1 MSSAARSGGN
11 AGGRGRRAR
20 RLNSHINVVPYI
32 DVMLVLLVIFMVT
45 APLMAPGVVDLPKV
59 SNAATTPAVALEVV
73 LQKDG
78 SLKLVDRDA
87 TRAAEMTVN
96 LDSLAQQAQGRMRT
110 GEDRPVVIA
119 ADKGVVYEQVLA
131 VMDALKTAGVQR
143 VGLSVAP
150 KPAAATGKP

>member
-1 MSSAARSGGN
+1 MS
-11 AGGRGRRAR
+11 GRVKRQR

-45 APLMAPGVVDLPKV
+45 APLMAPSVVDLPKV
-59 SNAATTPAVALEVV
+59 SNAAANPAVAIEVV

-87 TRAAEMTVN
+87 TRAAEIDTT
-96 LDSLAQQAQGRMRT
+96 LKDLAKLAKSRIRS

-119 ADKGVVYEQVLA
+119 ADKGVIYDKVLE

-150 KPAAATGKP
+150 KQAAQ

>member
-1 MSSAARSGGN
+1 MS
-11 AGGRGRRAR
+11 GRVKRQR

-45 APLMAPGVVDLPKV
+45 APLMAPSVVDLPKV
-59 SNAATTPAVALEVV
+59 SNAAANPAVAIEVV

-87 TRAAEMTVN
+87 TRAAEIDTT
-96 LDSLAQQAQGRMRT
+96 LKELPKLAKSRIRA

-119 ADKGVVYEQVLA
+119 ADKGVIYDKVLE

-150 KPAAATGKP
+150 KQAAQ

>member
-1 MSSAARSGGN
+1 MSAASNASGSGR
-11 AGGRGRRAR
+11 RGRRAR

-45 APLMAPGVVDLPKV
+45 APLLAPSVVDLPKV
-59 SNAATTPAVALEVV
+59 SQAQANPAVAIEVV

-78 SLKLVDRDA
+78 ALKLSDRDA
-87 TRAAEMTVN
+87 ARAFESDTN
-96 LDSLAQQAQGRMRT
+96 LKDLAALAKSRMLA

-119 ADKGVVYEQVLA
+119 ADKGVVYDKVLE
-131 VMDALKTAGVQR
+131 VMDALKTAGVVR

-150 KPAAATGKP
+150 KPAASTVQ

>member
-1 MSSAARSGGN
+1 MSGRIKRS
-11 AGGRGRRAR
+11 R

-45 APLMAPGVVDLPKV
+45 APLMAPSVVDLPKV
-59 SNAATTPAVALEVV
+59 SKATANPAVAIEVV

-78 SLKLVDRDA
+78 SLKLYDRDA
-87 TRAAEMTVN
+87 TRAVEVDTN
-96 LDSLAQQAQGRMRT
+96 LKDLPKLAKSRMRG
-110 GEDRPVVIA
+110 GEERPVVIA
-119 ADKGVVYEQVLA
+119 ADKGVIYDKVLE

-150 KPAAATGKP
+150 KQAAQ

>member
-1 MSSAARSGGN
+1 MSSQTH
-11 AGGRGRRAR
+11 GRAKRAR

-45 APLMAPGVVDLPKV
+45 APLLAPSVVDLPKV
-59 SNAATTPAVALEVV
+59 STAAANPAVAIEVV

-87 TRAAEMTVN
+87 TRAMEQDTSLKA
-96 LDSLAQQAQGRMRT
+96 LPKLAQSRMRA

-119 ADKGVVYEQVLA
+119 ADKGVIYDKVLE

-150 KPAAATGKP
+150 KQATQ

>member
-1 MSSAARSGGN
+1 MSRVK
-11 AGGRGRRAR
+11 RAR

-45 APLMAPGVVDLPKV
+45 APLLAPSVVDLPKV
-59 SNAATTPAVALEVV
+59 SNAAANPAVAIEVV

-78 SLKLVDRDA
+78 SLRLVDRDA
-87 TRAAEMTVN
+87 TRALERDTTLKDLPA
-96 LDSLAQQAQGRMRT
+96 LAKSRMRA

-119 ADKGVVYEQVLA
+119 ADKGVIYDKVLA

-143 VGLSVAP
+143 VGLSVAAKQAP
-150 KPAAATGKP
+150 SQ

>member
-1 MSSAARSGGN
+1 MSRAK
-11 AGGRGRRAR
+11 RAR

-45 APLMAPGVVDLPKV
+45 APLLGPSVVDLPKV
-59 SNAATTPAVALEVV
+59 SNATANPAVAIEVV

-87 TRAAEMTVN
+87 TRALEQDTTLKDLPA
-96 LDSLAQQAQGRMRT
+96 LAKSRMRA

-119 ADKGVVYEQVLA
+119 ADKGVIYDKVLA

-150 KPAAATGKP
+150 KQAPSQ

>member
-1 MSSAARSGGN
+1 MS
-11 AGGRGRRAR
+11 GRAKRPR

-45 APLMAPGVVDLPKV
+45 APLLAPSVVDLPKV
-59 SNAATTPAVALEVV
+59 SNAAANPAVAIEVV
-73 LQKDG
+73 LQKNG

-87 TRAAEMTVN
+87 TRAVE
-96 LDSLAQQAQGRMRT
+96 LDTTLADLAKLAKSRMRT

-119 ADKGVVYEQVLA
+119 ADKGVVYEKVLA

-150 KPAAATGKP
+150 KPAAAQ

>member
-1 MSSAARSGGN
+1 MSAASN
-11 AGGRGRRAR
+11 AGGSGRRGRRAR

-45 APLMAPGVVDLPKV
+45 APLLAPSVVDLPKV
-59 SNAATTPAVALEVV
+59 SQAQANPAVAIEVV

-78 SLKLVDRDA
+78 ALKLSDRDA
-87 TRAAEMTVN
+87 TRAFESDT
-96 LDSLAQQAQGRMRT
+96 SLKDLAALAKSRMRA

-119 ADKGVVYEQVLA
+119 ADKGVVYDKVLE
-131 VMDALKTAGVQR
+131 VMDALKTAGVVR

-150 KPAAATGKP
+150 KPAASTVQ

>member
-1 MSSAARSGGN
+1 MS
-11 AGGRGRRAR
+11 GRVKRQR

-45 APLMAPGVVDLPKV
+45 APLMAPSVVDLPKV
-59 SNAATTPAVALEVV
+59 SNAAANPAVAIEVV

-87 TRAAEMTVN
+87 TRAAELDTN
-96 LDSLAQQAQGRMRT
+96 LKELPKLAKSRMRA

-119 ADKGVVYEQVLA
+119 ADKGVIYDKVLA

-150 KPAAATGKP
+150 KQTSAP

>member
-1 MSSAARSGGN
+1 MSSQTH
-11 AGGRGRRAR
+11 GRAKRVR

-45 APLMAPGVVDLPKV
+45 APLLAPSVVDLPKV
-59 SNAATTPAVALEVV
+59 STAAANPAVAIEVV

-87 TRAAEMTVN
+87 TRAMEQDTN
-96 LDSLAQQAQGRMRT
+96 LKNLPKLAQSRMRA

-119 ADKGVVYEQVLA
+119 ADKGVIYDKVLE

-150 KPAAATGKP
+150 KQATQ

>member
-1 MSSAARSGGN
+1 MSRSSHSGGQGSSRL
-11 AGGRGRRAR
+11 ARRGR

-45 APLMAPGVVDLPKV
+45 APLLAPSVVDLPKV
-59 SNAATTPAVALEVV
+59 STATANPAVALEVV
-73 LQKDG
+73 LHKDG
-78 SLKLVDRDA
+78 TLKLFDRDA
-87 TRAAEMTVN
+87 TRPFEQDTQLKTLAA
-96 LDSLAQQAQGRMRT
+96 LAQSRMRT

-119 ADKGVVYEQVLA
+119 ADKGVVYDKVLA

-150 KPAAATGKP
+150 KSTAP

>member
-1 MSSAARSGGN
+1 MS
-11 AGGRGRRAR
+11 GRGKRAR

-45 APLMAPGVVDLPKV
+45 APLMAPSVVDLPKV
-59 SNAATTPAVALEVV
+59 SKAAANPAVAIEVV

-87 TRAAEMTVN
+87 TRSAQIDTN
-96 LDSLAQQAQGRMRT
+96 LKELPKLAQSRMRS

-119 ADKGVVYEQVLA
+119 ADKGVIYDKVLE

-150 KPAAATGKP
+150 KQAAQ

>member
-1 MSSAARSGGN
+1 MSRAK
-11 AGGRGRRAR
+11 RAR

-45 APLMAPGVVDLPKV
+45 APLLAPSVVDLPKV
-59 SNAATTPAVALEVV
+59 SNAAANPAVAIEVV

-87 TRAAEMTVN
+87 TRALERDTN
-96 LDSLAQQAQGRMRT
+96 LKDLPALAKSRMRA

-119 ADKGVVYEQVLA
+119 ADKGVIYDKVLA

-143 VGLSVAP
+143 VGLSVAAKQAP
-150 KPAAATGKP
+150 SQ

>member
-1 MSSAARSGGN
+1 MS
-11 AGGRGRRAR
+11 GRVKRQR

-45 APLMAPGVVDLPKV
+45 APLMAPSVVDLPKV
-59 SNAATTPAVALEVV
+59 SAAAANPAVAIEVV

-87 TRAAEMTVN
+87 TRAAE
-96 LDSLAQQAQGRMRT
+96 LDTTLKALPKLAQSRMRA

-119 ADKGVVYEQVLA
+119 ADKGVIYDKVLE

-150 KPAAATGKP
+150 KQATP

>member
-1 MSSAARSGGN
+1 MSRTK
-11 AGGRGRRAR
+11 RVR

-45 APLMAPGVVDLPKV
+45 APLLAPSVVDLPKV
-59 SNAATTPAVALEVV
+59 SAAQANPAVAIEVV

-78 SLKLVDRDA
+78 SLKLFDRDA
-87 TRAAEMTVN
+87 TRSAEIDVQLSTLAA
-96 LDSLAQQAQGRMRT
+96 QAKSRMRA

-131 VMDALKTAGVQR
+131 VMDALKSAGVAR
-143 VGLSVAP
+143 VGLAVAP
-150 KPAAATGKP
+150 KQATQ

>member
-1 MSSAARSGGN
+1 MSGRTKRS
-11 AGGRGRRAR
+11 R

-45 APLMAPGVVDLPKV
+45 APLMAPSVVDLPKV
-59 SNAATTPAVALEVV
+59 SQAAANPAVAIEVV

-87 TRAAEMTVN
+87 TR
-96 LDSLAQQAQGRMRT
+96 SAQIDTNIKDLPKIAKSRMRG

-119 ADKGVVYEQVLA
+119 ADKGVIYDKVLE

-150 KPAAATGKP
+150 KQAAQ